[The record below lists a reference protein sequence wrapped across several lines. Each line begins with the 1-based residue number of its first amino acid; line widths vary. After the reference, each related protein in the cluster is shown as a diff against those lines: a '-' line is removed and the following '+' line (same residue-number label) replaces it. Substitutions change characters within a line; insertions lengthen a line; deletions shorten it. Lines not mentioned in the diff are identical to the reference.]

1 MNARRLVTIALA
13 AATLLLIGA
22 GIAQADS
29 NDGDGRDT
37 GYPSTQSDTQGA
49 DAGAATAGNSRD
61 SFEDAANGQNRP
73 DDADGTDTQFPGA
86 DPRFVEGPAGGLAK
100 NGPLG

>member
-1 MNARRLVTIALA
+1 MKARRILILALA
-13 AATLLLIGA
+13 GGALLLIGA
-22 GIAQADS
+22 GVAQADS
-29 NDGDGRDT
+29 NDSDNT

-61 SFEDAANGQNRP
+61 SFDDAANGDNRP

-86 DPRFVEGPAGGLAK
+86 DPRFVEGPAGGLVK

>member
-1 MNARRLVTIALA
+1 MKARRTLIIALA
-13 AATLLLIGA
+13 GGALLLIGA
-22 GIAQADS
+22 GLAQADS
-29 NDGDGRDT
+29 NDSDNT

-49 DAGAATAGNSRD
+49 DAATATAHGTDD
-61 SFEDAANGQNRP
+61 SFGDAANGDHRP
-73 DDADGTDTQFPGA
+73 DDANGTDTQFPQP